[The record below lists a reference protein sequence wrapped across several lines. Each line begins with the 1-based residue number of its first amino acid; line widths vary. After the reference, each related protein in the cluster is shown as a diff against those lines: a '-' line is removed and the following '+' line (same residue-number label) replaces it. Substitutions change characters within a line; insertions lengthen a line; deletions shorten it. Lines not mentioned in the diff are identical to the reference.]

1 MLNKKN
7 SFRNKQVSFIKDE
20 SNEPTYDQT
29 NEAKVNLFLFQN
41 GLSFFSLD
49 DKFIKLSHLLFTSNS
64 RANQIEIIRYFI
76 TIISEISHETI
87 LDLISSEIF
96 NEITSLLLPVNID
109 LGWEII
115 FFFSKLSIICD
126 ESIKLTSQ
134 IIASK
139 MIPFLDIVS
148 SKKFEGIIYYFKN
161 IPVYSV
167 NKEILKII
175 IRFLKH
181 ISINLGSSYKNDLC
195 QMIYLLSKKP
205 KVFRQS

>member
-1 MLNKKN
+1 MG
-7 SFRNKQVSFIKDE
+7 
-20 SNEPTYDQT
+20 
-29 NEAKVNLFLFQN
+29 LFPVT
-41 GLSFFSLD
+41 
-49 DKFIKLSHLLFTSNS
+49 IFTSNS

-126 ESIKLTSQ
+126 KSIKLTSQ

-139 MIPFLDIVS
+139 MIPFLGIVS
-148 SKKFEGIIYYFKN
+148 SKKFEGIIYYIVRFYGCNRRISKN
-161 IPVYSV
+161 TT
-167 NKEILKII
+167 
-175 IRFLKH
+175 
-181 ISINLGSSYKNDLC
+181 
-195 QMIYLLSKKP
+195 
-205 KVFRQS
+205 VF